1 MKRNRVWMGAVTA
14 ALALTVLTTGVLAG
28 WHHGRSGGG
37 NGGTGVCANTACR
50 YVDANDDGICDNRG
64 TGACRYVDANGDG
77 VCDNRGTGA
86 CRYADTNGDG
96 VCDTCGNGA
105 CHYVDA
111 DGDGVCDNYGQY
123 AGTGNGGGHHGGG
136 CRGGG
141 CHR

>member
-1 MKRNRVWMGAVTA
+1 MRRKKLLMGAVTA
-14 ALALTVLTTGVLAG
+14 ALALTVLTTGALAG

-37 NGGTGVCANTACR
+37 NGGTGVCANTACS
-50 YVDANDDGICDNRG
+50 YVDANGDGICDNRG

-77 VCDNRGTGA
+77 VCDA
-86 CRYADTNGDG
+86 
-96 VCDTCGNGA
+96 CGNGA

>member
-14 ALALTVLTTGVLAG
+14 TLALTVLTTGALAG

-50 YVDANDDGICDNRG
+50 YVDANGDGICDNRG
-64 TGACRYVDANGDG
+64 TGACRYVDVNGDG
-77 VCDNRGTGA
+77 I
-86 CRYADTNGDG
+86 
-96 VCDTCGNGA
+96 CDTCGNGA

>member
-14 ALALTVLTTGVLAG
+14 ALALTVLTTGALAG

-37 NGGTGVCANTACR
+37 NGGTGACAGTACG
-50 YVDANDDGICDNRG
+50 YVDA
-64 TGACRYVDANGDG
+64 
-77 VCDNRGTGA
+77 
-86 CRYADTNGDG
+86 
-96 VCDTCGNGA
+96 NGA